1 MNSVENVE
9 QLKKLTYQEARD
21 IISDRVSL
29 PVSNIALCARMGKN
43 EIRLPLFTVEKALK
57 GEHCY
62 CLVPKTSV
70 KDVSGWLYDM
80 NEFNIY
86 QIDKQVLLNQDITLN
101 NIPTVAS
108 GMVSVRISDES
119 LVYNSNRG
127 EKVSEDIKREFT
139 LREQACLMLSIPESG
154 TQWLDE
160 LIAKRNRN
168 RIFDK

>member
-1 MNSVENVE
+1 MSVEVNVE
-9 QLKKLTYQEARD
+9 KLKKLTYPEVRD
-21 IISDRVSL
+21 IVSDRISL
-29 PVSNIALCARMGKN
+29 PVSNVALCAKMGKN
-43 EIRLPLFTVEKALK
+43 EVRINLFSIEKALK

-62 CLVPKTSV
+62 ALVPKSAL
-70 KDVSGWLYDM
+70 KNDDGWLYDM

-86 QIDKQVLLNQDITLN
+86 QIDKQFLLNQDVTLT
-101 NIPTVAS
+101 NIPTLPS
-108 GMVSVRISDES
+108 GMVSIRIHDDA
-119 LVYNSNRG
+119 LVYNSNHG
-127 EKVSEDIKREFT
+127 ERTADETKKDFT

>member
-1 MNSVENVE
+1 MSNVE
-9 QLKKLTYQEARD
+9 KVETLRKLSYQEARD
-21 IISDRVSL
+21 IISDRISL
-29 PVSNIALCARMGKN
+29 PISNIALCARMGKN
-43 EIRLPLFTVEKALK
+43 EIRLPLFAVEKALK

-62 CLVPKTSV
+62 CLIPKTSL

-80 NEFNIY
+80 DEFNIY
-86 QIDKQVLLNQDITLN
+86 QIDKQVLLNQDITSN

-108 GMVSVRISDES
+108 GMVSVRISDQC
-119 LVYNSNRG
+119 LVYNSNHG
-127 EKVSEDIKREFT
+127 EKPLEDAKREFT